1 MATRRTTVIALGG
14 LLAGGGAVL
23 GTGAFDSVEAQRSV
37 ALETANDSDAFLA
50 FEIIDDDHV
59 GETGGTI
66 DFDLVAEATTTYE
79 ELVDVRNQGTQTVTS
94 LRFEFDV
101 VGADQPD
108 AAVEDA
114 MKITS
119 GEATIDAIDEA
130 NLLAVSDAGDAGN
143 DELSPGEAVPF
154 GIAVDLT
161 SVGISSIDGDPE
173 ITLTIIA
180 ETGDQDDGDGGDGGD
195 GDGTPAFAYSAG
207 PTRDPPNTPPESLRF
222 GIENVGDG
230 AATVEGFR
238 VDVETPGGS
247 QSPDGFEGFEI
258 DPPAAGEL
266 TDDDTDTSD
275 ALLVGA
281 DVLHTNTTYE
291 IPVGST
297 AEYVVETFDRD
308 PSQEG
313 ELRFTV
319 ITDDGRFT
327 VGSGFTGF
335 ESPGN

>member
-14 LLAGGGAVL
+14 LLAGGGALV

-37 ALETANDSDAFLA
+37 TLETADDSDALLA

-59 GETGGTI
+59 SETDGTI

-119 GEATIDAIDEA
+119 GDATIDAIDES
-130 NLLAVSDAGDAGN
+130 NLLVVSDAGDADD

-154 GIAVDLT
+154 GIEVDLT
-161 SVGISSIDGDPE
+161 GGEIGSIDGDPE

-180 ETGDQDDGDGGDGGD
+180 ETGEQDDGDDGGGPAPNPPDVSLVSNSASISGSPPRNLEFDVENDGGPVDVASFTIEMDPPGDGNGNASGTVPEEFGSFEIDFGSGSRTGSEGD
-195 GDGTPAFAYSAG
+195 SELGEAVDHVPYALGTGESA
-207 PTRDPPNTPPESLRF
+207 TY
-222 GIENVGDG
+222 
-230 AATVEGFR
+230 TVEGF
-238 VDVETPGGS
+238 D
-247 QSPDGFEGFEI
+247 
-258 DPPAAGEL
+258 ANLNNNEL
-266 TDDDTDTSD
+266 TLTLAS
-275 ALLVGA
+275 
-281 DVLHTNTTYE
+281 
-291 IPVGST
+291 
-297 AEYVVETFDRD
+297 
-308 PSQEG
+308 
-313 ELRFTV
+313 
-319 ITDDGRFT
+319 DDGAELET
-327 VGSGFTGF
+327 ATTTLTPP
-335 ESPGN
+335 PGN